1 MILDRGNYVTTEEYR
16 RIIGYC
22 STGAIRTAIKQGR
35 LQATKIGKQWLIDKN
50 AILQTNRTG
59 MSHGKFGKYKERRQ
73 QIESEIR
80 AAGIDP
86 VDIYKGK
93 KD

>member
-1 MILDRGNYVTTEEYR
+1 MVLDRGNYVTTEEYR

-35 LQATKIGKQWLIDKN
+35 LDAKKIGKIWLIDKN

-59 MSHGKFGKYKERRQ
+59 MAHGKAQRYSERRK
-73 QIESEIR
+73 QIEAEIR

-86 VDIYKGK
+86 VDIYGK

>member
-1 MILDRGNYVTTEEYR
+1 MMLDKGNYLTVDEYR

-22 STGAIRTAIKQGR
+22 STGAIRMAIKQGR
-35 LQATKIGKQWLIDKN
+35 LDAKKIGKQWLIDKN

-59 MSHGKFGKYKERRQ
+59 MAHGKFGKYKERRQ

-86 VDIYKGK
+86 AEIYGRKV
-93 KD
+93 

>member
-1 MILDRGNYVTTEEYR
+1 MMLDKGNYLTVDEYR
-16 RIIGYC
+16 RMIGYT
-22 STGAIRTAIKQGR
+22 SNGAIRTAIKCGR
-35 LQATKIGKQWLIDKN
+35 LDAKKIGKVWLIDKN

-86 VDIYKGK
+86 VDIYGK
-93 KD
+93 KV